1 MNDLEHAAVTA
12 DPALRMQFYEP
23 MVRRYYECVTAVY
36 RHFWGDSYHFALFQ
50 GTESREDALLATERM
65 VAEEGSF
72 RKGLS
77 ILDVGCGL
85 GGPALNIAEYSGA
98 DITGVDLCEHH
109 VRIAAE
115 NAQLRGLAGRVRFMA
130 ADGMHLPIADATFDR
145 VYVFES
151 GCHMPD
157 KEAFCLECARVLRAG
172 GQFLGLDWMQR
183 DGLKLDEQ
191 ERYVEPICR
200 YCSLPSMISPAMMSK
215 HLEAA
220 GFDVVVSQQASQSET
235 LLRNWEPA
243 QQMANAAAD
252 GWDREALQRVSLGG
266 SALSQA
272 ARVGAFIIGY
282 WRARK
287 RE

>member
-12 DPALRMQFYEP
+12 DPGLRMQFYEP

-50 GTESREDALLATERM
+50 GTESRQDALLATERM
-65 VAEEGSF
+65 VAEEGTF

-172 GQFLGLDWMQR
+172 GEFLGLDWMQR
-183 DGLKLDEQ
+183 DGLTLDEQ
-191 ERYVEPICR
+191 ERYIEPICR

-243 QQMANAAAD
+243 QQMASAAAD

>member
-50 GTESREDALLATERM
+50 GTESRQDALLATERM
-65 VAEEGSF
+65 VAEDGSF

-183 DGLKLDEQ
+183 DGLTLDEQ

>member
-50 GTESREDALLATERM
+50 GTESRQDALLATERM

-183 DGLKLDEQ
+183 DGLTLDEQ